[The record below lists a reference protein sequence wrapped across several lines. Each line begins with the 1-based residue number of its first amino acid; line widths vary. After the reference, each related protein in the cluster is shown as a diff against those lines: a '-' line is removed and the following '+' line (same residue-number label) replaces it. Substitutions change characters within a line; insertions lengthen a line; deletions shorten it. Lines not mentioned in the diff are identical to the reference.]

1 MEYQVSK
8 LPIRISPCQQVLTV
22 STGSTQVLPNDSL
35 ADQRENDR
43 REREEIRIANLPVDQ
58 REGAIAAEALK
69 QAQYGNT
76 AGGP

>member
-1 MEYQVSK
+1 MN
-8 LPIRISPCQQVLTV
+8 TV
-22 STGSTQVLPNDSL
+22 STQVLPNDDL

-76 AGGP
+76 ASGS